1 MAVPVPT
8 DFVDLTVSAAPQG
21 WGGYLPDFFNLIG
34 QSISGQLEQSF
45 LIGQVG
51 GAEPTHDIGP
61 WFDTNSNEWW
71 WFDPATGAYQPGE
84 QGTAIGTI
92 ALWGGGGPPNN
103 QSAPPNWL
111 LCDGS
116 SVSRYTYSRLFQAVG
131 ETWGPGDGQTSF
143 GLPPGGV
150 IFFNAATF
158 NALPEVALGNIPTA
172 PGQPVATAN
181 PTGVASLG
189 GSQINRL
196 IIGQDLPGLMVPIR
210 LSFDNYANAEEPKLP
225 GTNIPNLQ
233 PQGAGTI
240 SFFTLSIRDMSGN
253 PLGPNQQQF
262 SIMPP
267 FCTINHIIKYQ

>member
-1 MAVPVPT
+1 MAVPVPI
-8 DFVDLTVSAAPQG
+8 DLTVAAAPQG
-21 WGGYLPDFFNLIG
+21 WGGYLPDFLNLVVE
-34 QSISGQLEQSF
+34 SISGQLDPSF
-45 LIGQVG
+45 LIGRTG
-51 GAEPTHDIGP
+51 GSMPTHDIGP
-61 WFDTNSNEWW
+61 WFDSGSNEWW
-71 WFDPATGAYQPGE
+71 WFDPTTGQYQPGE

-92 ALWGGGGPPNN
+92 ALWGGQNIP
-103 QSAPPNWL
+103 ANWL

-158 NALPEVALGNIPTA
+158 NALQQVSLGTIPTA

-189 GSQINRL
+189 GSQTNRL
-196 IIGQDLPGLMVPIR
+196 LLGSDLPGLQVPIR
-210 LSFDNYANAEEPKLP
+210 VSVNNYANADEPKLP

-240 SFFTLSIRDMSGN
+240 SFFTLPVMDSSGK
-253 PLGPNQQQF
+253 PLGANQQQF

-267 FCTINHIIKYQ
+267 YCCINHIIKYQ